1 MPKEN
6 LIMEYINDL
15 KWRYATKQFDT
26 TRKVLPQDL
35 LKIKEA
41 IQLAAS
47 SYGLQLYKVLSIEDK
62 ALRKKLRA
70 ASYDQSQVTDA
81 SHFFVFC
88 RFANV
93 KAIHIDEYL
102 TLKAAKHAVPF
113 EDFKEYGYQ
122 MKSSIMEKMGA
133 DKQDIWTAKQVYI
146 ALSNALSACAM
157 LKIDAAPMEGFDPEA
172 YSEILGLAEKDL
184 KATVVLG
191 IGYRSEKDNSQF
203 LPKVRKP
210 LETLFETI

>member
-1 MPKEN
+1 MK
-6 LIMEYINDL
+6 YIDDL

-26 TRKVLPQDL
+26 TRKVLPQDM

-88 RFANV
+88 RYAKV
-93 KAIHIDEYL
+93 ETGHIDEYL
-102 TLKAAKHAVPF
+102 TLKATKHAVPF
-113 EDFKEYGYQ
+113 QDFKEYGDQ
-122 MKSSIMEKMGA
+122 MKTSIIENMGA

-146 ALSNALSACAM
+146 ALSNALSACAI

-172 YSEILGLAEKDL
+172 YSEILGLAEKGL
-184 KATVVLG
+184 KATVILG
-191 IGYRSEKDNSQF
+191 IGYRSAKDDSQF
-203 LPKVRKP
+203 SPKVRKS

>member
-1 MPKEN
+1 MK
-6 LIMEYINDL
+6 YIKQL
-15 KWRYATKQFDT
+15 KWRYATKKFDAT
-26 TRKVLPQDL
+26 KKVPPQEIA
-35 LKIKEA
+35 KIKEA

-47 SYGLQLYKVLSIEDK
+47 SYGLQLYKILSIEDS

-88 RFANV
+88 RYAKV
-93 KAIHIDEYL
+93 KAVHIEEYL
-102 TLKAAKHAVPF
+102 AIKAVEQAVPL
-113 EDFKEYGYQ
+113 EDFKEYGDQ
-122 MKSSIMEKMGA
+122 MKSSIVENMEL

-146 ALSNALSACAM
+146 ALSNALSACAI
-157 LKIDAAPMEGFDPEA
+157 LNIDAAPMEGFEPEA
-172 YSEILGLAEKDL
+172 YNKILGLTDKGL

-191 IGYRSEKDNSQF
+191 IGYRSTEDETQF

-210 LETLFETI
+210 LDHLFEII

>member
-1 MPKEN
+1 MLKEN
-6 LIMEYINDL
+6 LAMEYINDL

-26 TRKVLPQDL
+26 TRQVMSQDI

-47 SYGLQLYKVLSIEDK
+47 SYGLQLYKVLSIEDST
-62 ALRKKLRA
+62 LRKKLRA

-88 RFANV
+88 RYAKV
-93 KAIHIDEYL
+93 AATHIDEYL
-102 TLKAAKHAVPF
+102 TLKAAKHAIPF
-113 EDFKEYGYQ
+113 EDFEEYGDQ
-122 MKSSIMEKMGA
+122 MKSSIIENMGA

-157 LKIDAAPMEGFDPEA
+157 LKIDAAPMEGFDPDA
-172 YSEILGLAEKDL
+172 YNKILGLTEKGL
-184 KATVVLG
+184 KATVILG

>member
-1 MPKEN
+1 
-6 LIMEYINDL
+6 MEYIEQL
-15 KWRYATKQFDT
+15 KWRYATKKFDAN
-26 TRKVLPQDL
+26 RKVPPQEIT
-35 LKIKEA
+35 KIKEA

-47 SYGLQLYKVLSIEDK
+47 SYGLQLYKILSIEDNT
-62 ALRKKLRA
+62 LRKKLRA

-88 RFANV
+88 RYAKV
-93 KAIHIDEYL
+93 RAAHIDEYL
-102 TLKAAKHAVPF
+102 TIKAVKQAVPL
-113 EDFKEYGYQ
+113 EEFKEYGQQ
-122 MKSSIMEKMGA
+122 MKTSIVENMGS

-146 ALSNALSACAM
+146 ALSNALSACAI

-172 YSEILGLAEKDL
+172 YNKILGLTEKGL

-191 IGYRSEKDNSQF
+191 IGYRSTEDETRF

-210 LETLFETI
+210 LDHLFETI

>member
-35 LKIKEA
+35 FIIKEA

-81 SHFFVFC
+81 SHFLFSV
-88 RFANV
+88 V
-93 KAIHIDEYL
+93 L
-102 TLKAAKHAVPF
+102 
-113 EDFKEYGYQ
+113 Q
-122 MKSSIMEKMGA
+122 
-133 DKQDIWTAKQVYI
+133 
-146 ALSNALSACAM
+146 M
-157 LKIDAAPMEGFDPEA
+157 LKQ
-172 YSEILGLAEKDL
+172 YILMSISL
-184 KATVVLG
+184 
-191 IGYRSEKDNSQF
+191 
-203 LPKVRKP
+203 
-210 LETLFETI
+210 